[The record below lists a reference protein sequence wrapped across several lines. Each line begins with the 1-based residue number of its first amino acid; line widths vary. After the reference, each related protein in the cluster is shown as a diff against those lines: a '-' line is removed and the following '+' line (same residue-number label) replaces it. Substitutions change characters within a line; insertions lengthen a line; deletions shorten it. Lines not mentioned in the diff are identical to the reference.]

1 MQAKLGFHIAI
12 YLINFSIMGKIIVL
26 GAGMV
31 GKAIAIDLSAS
42 HSVTAADIDM
52 ESLHFLSDNHPVAM
66 LPANLMEEDRISEI
80 VQDFDLVVS
89 AVPGFM
95 GYDTL
100 RTVIEA
106 GKNIVDISFMPEDY
120 MDLNALAAK
129 RGVTAITDCGV
140 APGMP
145 NLIVGYHNEFMEI
158 DRFEYVV
165 GGLPKIKVY
174 PFYYKAPFSPVD
186 VVEEYIR
193 PARFV
198 EKGKRMEKPAMS
210 EPEMVFFDKVGTL
223 EAFYT
228 DGLRS
233 LLTNMQHIPNM
244 KEKTLRYPG
253 HIQLI
258 QALKTAGFFS
268 KDPVSIN
275 NTSIRPIDF
284 TSSILIRDWKLNPNE
299 PELTVMRIN
308 IEGMQEGEKRQVVYE
323 LYDEYDEK
331 QKLASMARTTG
342 FTATA
347 NAELILQ
354 KRFSGKGVFPLE
366 LVGMDE
372 ECFKFVMDYLAQRGV
387 NYRINQY

>member
-1 MQAKLGFHIAI
+1 MKE
-12 YLINFSIMGKIIVL
+12 KIIVL

-31 GKAIAIDLSAS
+31 GKAIAIDLSTR
-42 HSVTAADIDM
+42 HQVTAADIDQ
-52 ESLHFLSDNHPVAM
+52 ESLRFLSDQHGIDVVAV
-66 LPANLMEEDRISEI
+66 NLMEEDSIREL
-80 VQDFDLVVS
+80 VARFDLVVS

-106 GKNIVDISFMPEDY
+106 EKNIVDISFMPEDY
-120 MDLNALAAK
+120 MDLNNLAAR

-145 NLIVGYHNEFMEI
+145 NLIAGYHNEYMEI
-158 DRFEYVV
+158 ESFDYVV
-165 GGLPKIKVY
+165 GGLPKVKMY

-186 VVEEYIR
+186 VVEEYTR

-198 EKGKRMEKPAMS
+198 EKGKRMVKPAMS
-210 EPEMVFFDKVGTL
+210 DPELVFFDRVGTL

-233 LLTNMQHIPNM
+233 LLSNLSHIPNM
-244 KEKTLRYPG
+244 REKTLRYPG

-258 QALKTAGFFS
+258 QALKTAGFFD
-268 KDPVSIN
+268 KEPIAVN
-275 NTSIRPIDF
+275 NTYVRPIDF
-284 TSSILIRDWKLNPNE
+284 TSNILIRDWKLNPNE
-299 PELTVMRIN
+299 PEFTVMRID
-308 IEGMQEGEKRQVVYE
+308 IHGHEDGKQKHIRYE
-323 LYDEYDEK
+323 LYDEYDHE
-331 QKLASMARTTG
+331 QKLSSMARTTG

-354 KRFSGKGVFPLE
+354 KKFVGNGVFPLE

-372 ECFKFVMDYLAQRGV
+372 ECFRFVLDYLAERGLKYEARV
-387 NYRINQY
+387 EA